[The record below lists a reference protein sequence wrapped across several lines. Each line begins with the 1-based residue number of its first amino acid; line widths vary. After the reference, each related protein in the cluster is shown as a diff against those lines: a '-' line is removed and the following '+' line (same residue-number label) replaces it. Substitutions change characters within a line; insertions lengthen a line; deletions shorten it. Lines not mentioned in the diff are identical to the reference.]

1 MSAPIP
7 KWRRFTLAATVINVY
22 AFASDDLTAL
32 TEISVPK
39 GAVILDILNDKPGVP
54 AYSGVE
60 IELWKDGMP
69 TGRTFFSQ
77 SLNPTSAGRGS
88 IGPIPVTPGRIGFR
102 CRPTA
107 LTSLGPYNFIVKLD
121 R

>member
-1 MSAPIP
+1 MSNQP
-7 KWRRFTLAATVINVY
+7 KWRRFTMAARTINTY
-22 AFASDDLTAL
+22 GFATDDLTAL
-32 TEISVPK
+32 TELSIPK
-39 GAVILDILNDKPGVP
+39 GAVILDILTDVAGVP

-69 TGRTFFSQ
+69 TGRTWFSQ
-77 SLNPTSAGRGS
+77 SLNPTSAGRGA
-88 IGPIPVTPGRIGFR
+88 IGPVSVTPGRIGFR

-107 LTSLGPYNFIVKLD
+107 ATSVGPYNFIVKLD